1 MDHWTAPDF
10 LSADS
15 ADDYLAS
22 LSSFLQDDP
31 KATHHFADIPP
42 VALGG
47 FVGGGGS
54 TLADASSP
62 ELTSDS
68 ASPSSSD
75 GNANTSLSAPAADSY
90 GTNVPKSRGRRSSPT
105 RASQQQGA
113 GVSADRSHGAH
124 DPKRKNGAGTA
135 GAIKDHRRTSDS
147 GAGHHSHATVDD
159 GVTARSESPDDGLD
173 GKDGKGKTSER
184 RKAQNRQAQRNFRER
199 KEKHLKDLEERVVSL
214 EQQTKDRDAENA
226 ALKQLL
232 ENLQSENARL
242 KVYET
247 AFTFDYDKDVSGSSA
262 MSQSTAF
269 RPPQSGSSSPSDALG
284 TSQSSTSFRFE
295 SVDSTT
301 SSVSTSRVDSPVLF
315 ASTSS
320 DVKPSPR
327 AFDNPTPPTTSSDA
341 SDSLFLSSF
350 VNPSPSPFTSFSNLP
365 VASPEALSG
374 DVFKAYRDPLASLG
388 MPSSDLSTFA
398 DLDALLAGPSA
409 NLGLPASSAA
419 LSPATEETLAAF
431 LNPSPPSAPVAAGER
446 SFPSSLH
453 ASPVS
458 SAIASAS
465 STAPTTATPSY
476 ASDFGLGNLGHAG
489 SPTCP
494 MSSALAT
501 AAANGGADALAKL
514 KGQFDPNG
522 KFEFDLDGLCSEM
535 KLKAT
540 CQEAARQALQQAMRE
555 DAAASRQAYPSAQL

>member
-1 MDHWTAPDF
+1 M
-10 LSADS
+10 SAHLGD
-15 ADDYLAS
+15 AYLFARVTGS
-22 LSSFLQDDP
+22 L
-31 KATHHFADIPP
+31 T
-42 VALGG
+42 
-47 FVGGGGS
+47 
-54 TLADASSP
+54 
-62 ELTSDS
+62 
-68 ASPSSSD
+68 
-75 GNANTSLSAPAADSY
+75 
-90 GTNVPKSRGRRSSPT
+90 GR
-105 RASQQQGA
+105 
-113 GVSADRSHGAH
+113 VS
-124 DPKRKNGAGTA
+124 
-135 GAIKDHRRTSDS
+135 
-147 GAGHHSHATVDD
+147 HS
-159 GVTARSESPDDGLD
+159 
-173 GKDGKGKTSER
+173 
-184 RKAQNRQAQRNFRER
+184 
-199 KEKHLKDLEERVVSL
+199 
-214 EQQTKDRDAENA
+214 
-226 ALKQLL
+226 
-232 ENLQSENARL
+232 LQSENARL

-269 RPPQSGSSSPSDALG
+269 RPPQSGASSPSDALG

-295 SVDSTT
+295 SGPSVDSTT

-327 AFDNPTPPTTSSDA
+327 ALDNPTPPTTSSDA

-398 DLDALLAGPSA
+398 DLDALLAGPTA
-409 NLGLPASSAA
+409 NLGLPAGSAA

-453 ASPVS
+453 ESPVS
-458 SAIASAS
+458 SATASAS

-476 ASDFGLGNLGHAG
+476 ASDFGLGNLGHVG
-489 SPTCP
+489 SPACP
-494 MSSALAT
+494 MSSALAS

-522 KFEFDLDGLCSEM
+522 KFEFDLDGLCSECVPYLCSDLSLRLSSRLTDSFLLFPRM

>member
-10 LSADS
+10 LSVDS

-31 KATHHFADIPP
+31 KATTNQFANVTPL
-42 VALGG
+42 ALGG
-47 FVGGGGS
+47 FVGGGGGS

-75 GNANTSLSAPAADSY
+75 GNANTSMSASVADGHYSA
-90 GTNVPKSRGRRSSPT
+90 NNKARGRRSSPT
-105 RASQQQGA
+105 RNVYTT
-113 GVSADRSHGAH
+113 VSASAHHGTPE
-124 DPKRKNGAGTA
+124 PKRKNGAGTA
-135 GAIKDHRRTSDS
+135 GAIKDNRRTSDS

-159 GVTARSESPDDGLD
+159 GVTARSESPDDGFD
-173 GKDGKGKTSER
+173 GKGDKGKTSER

-214 EQQTKDRDAENA
+214 EQQTKDQDAENA

-242 KVYET
+242 KVYES

-269 RPPQSGSSSPSDALG
+269 RAPASGASSPSEALG
-284 TSQSSTSFRFE
+284 TSQSSNSFRFDAGQ
-295 SVDSTT
+295 SGNSTM
-301 SSVSTSRVDSPVLF
+301 SSVSSSTVDSPVLF

-320 DVKPSPR
+320 PDVKPSPT
-327 AFDNPTPPTTSSDA
+327 AVDNAVSSSA
-341 SDSLFLSSF
+341 AEGSDSVFLSSF
-350 VNPSPSPFTSFSNLP
+350 VNPSPSPFIGFSNLP

-374 DVFKAYRDPLASLG
+374 DVFKTYRDPLASLG
-388 MPSSDLSTFA
+388 MPSADLSTFA
-398 DLDALLAGPSA
+398 DLDALLAGPSS
-409 NLGLPASSAA
+409 NDGLPAGSAA

-431 LNPSPPSAPVAAGER
+431 LNPSPPGAVALGGDR
-446 SFPSSLH
+446 SLSSSLH
-453 ASPVS
+453 GSPRPLT
-458 SAIASAS
+458 SAATSVPPS
-465 STAPTTATPSY
+465 ATPSY
-476 ASDFGLGNLGHAG
+476 ASDFALGHLGPAG
-489 SPTCP
+489 SPPCP
-494 MSSALAT
+494 SGVHVSAET
-501 AAANGGADALAKL
+501 LAKI

>member
-1 MDHWTAPDF
+1 M
-10 LSADS
+10 
-15 ADDYLAS
+15 
-22 LSSFLQDDP
+22 
-31 KATHHFADIPP
+31 
-42 VALGG
+42 
-47 FVGGGGS
+47 
-54 TLADASSP
+54 
-62 ELTSDS
+62 
-68 ASPSSSD
+68 
-75 GNANTSLSAPAADSY
+75 
-90 GTNVPKSRGRRSSPT
+90 
-105 RASQQQGA
+105 
-113 GVSADRSHGAH
+113 
-124 DPKRKNGAGTA
+124 
-135 GAIKDHRRTSDS
+135 
-147 GAGHHSHATVDD
+147 
-159 GVTARSESPDDGLD
+159 
-173 GKDGKGKTSER
+173 
-184 RKAQNRQAQRNFRER
+184 
-199 KEKHLKDLEERVVSL
+199 KDLEERVVSL

-232 ENLQSENARL
+232 EKRVHISATRTSFARVTCSLTRRAFHSLQSENARL

-522 KFEFDLDGLCSEM
+522 KFEFDLDGLCSECVPR
-535 KLKAT
+535 LVLNPPLRLSWRLT
-540 CQEAARQALQQAMRE
+540 LFLPV
-555 DAAASRQAYPSAQL
+555 SFFFPG

>member
-10 LSADS
+10 LSVDS

-31 KATHHFADIPP
+31 KATNQIANVPP
-42 VALGG
+42 LALGG
-47 FVGGGGS
+47 LVVGAGS
-54 TLADASSP
+54 TLTDASSP

-75 GNANTSLSAPAADSY
+75 GNPNTSLSAPASESY
-90 GTNVPKSRGRRSSPT
+90 STAPKARGRRSSPP
-105 RASQQQGA
+105 RNSYPSDVASA
-113 GVSADRSHGAH
+113 HSAHGTP

-135 GAIKDHRRTSDS
+135 GAIKDHRRTSDM

-159 GVTARSESPDDGLD
+159 GVTLRSESPDDGFD
-173 GKDGKGKTSER
+173 GKGDKGKTSER

-247 AFTFDYDKDVSGSSA
+247 AFTFDYDKDVSGSST
-262 MSQSTAF
+262 MPQSTSFRPSQSGA
-269 RPPQSGSSSPSDALG
+269 SSPPDVLG
-284 TSQSSTSFRFE
+284 TSQSSGSFRFE
-295 SVDSTT
+295 GASGNSTM
-301 SSVSTSRVDSPVLF
+301 SSIASSKVDSPVLF
-315 ASTSS
+315 ASSASS
-320 DVKPSPR
+320 EVKPSPS
-327 AFDNPTPPTTSSDA
+327 ALGTAPSPTSVDVVSDA
-341 SDSLFLSSF
+341 LFLSSF
-350 VNPSPSPFTSFSNLP
+350 VNPSPSPYMAFSNLP

-398 DLDALLAGPSA
+398 DLDALFAGPA
-409 NLGLPASSAA
+409 ADLALPATSAA

-431 LNPSPPSAPVAAGER
+431 LNPSPPGMPVAGDDRSYSSPLPGTALPATSAPTPAT
-446 SFPSSLH
+446 
-453 ASPVS
+453 ASN
-458 SAIASAS
+458 
-465 STAPTTATPSY
+465 TPSY
-476 ASDFGLGNLGHAG
+476 AKEFGLSGLQRAG
-489 SPTCP
+489 SPGCP
-494 MSSALAT
+494 LSLAALGAG
-501 AAANGGADALAKL
+501 ANGGAEAALAKL
-514 KGQFDPNG
+514 KGQFDAEG